1 MRVFI
6 VLIWC
11 FWFVGVDAQNRSIV
25 FREGNWE
32 KILKQAKKEKK
43 LILVDCYTSWCG
55 PCKMLAKNVFTQ
67 DKVADFYNTEFVCV
81 KMDMEKGEGPALAK
95 KYEVQAFPT
104 LLYIDSKGELKHC
117 VVGMQ
122 DADVLIG
129 NGRTALSGEASL
141 ETLQARYEAG
151 ERDEAFVKQY
161 MEVLYKAYR
170 PKLQKEVVTAYID
183 SLSEKEFYSRATW
196 ELIIKNLSDPLS
208 PLVKKVMAN
217 KYRFYPVVARD
228 TVDIYLDYTLRS
240 AVNSFVWWNPQKSAF
255 NQERYEALL
264 GYVSGLNFPKV
275 PQYVATLLAVKQVAE
290 GDLRGMLDEMYRSLG
305 YGIFYN
311 PDAKLDFI
319 RGLLQHV
326 EISGNEELLKEA
338 DGWLDRLIAGT
349 DYGYYKSEYMRVKA
363 KIQRAMGNEEKAAE
377 LEKEA
382 PNVRM
387 MR

>member
-43 LILVDCYTSWCG
+43 LIFVDCYTSWCG

-240 AVNSFVWWNPQKSAF
+240 AVNSFVS
-255 NQERYEALL
+255 
-264 GYVSGLNFPKV
+264 VSYTHL
-275 PQYVATLLAVKQVAE
+275 TLPTICSV
-290 GDLRGMLDEMYRSLG
+290 
-305 YGIFYN
+305 
-311 PDAKLDFI
+311 
-319 RGLLQHV
+319 
-326 EISGNEELLKEA
+326 
-338 DGWLDRLIAGT
+338 
-349 DYGYYKSEYMRVKA
+349 
-363 KIQRAMGNEEKAAE
+363 
-377 LEKEA
+377 
-382 PNVRM
+382 
-387 MR
+387 

>member
-1 MRVFI
+1 MALLKSYLGLVYGPGDWISDYDQGQIYLNRE
-6 VLIWC
+6 LIE
-11 FWFVGVDAQNRSIV
+11 QK
-25 FREGNWE
+25 
-32 KILKQAKKEKK
+32 KINLKE
-43 LILVDCYTSWCG
+43 
-55 PCKMLAKNVFTQ
+55 MQ

>member
-1 MRVFI
+1 
-6 VLIWC
+6 
-11 FWFVGVDAQNRSIV
+11 
-25 FREGNWE
+25 
-32 KILKQAKKEKK
+32 
-43 LILVDCYTSWCG
+43 
-55 PCKMLAKNVFTQ
+55 MLAKNVFTQ

-183 SLSEKEFYSRATW
+183 SLSEKEFYSRPTW

-290 GDLRGMLDEMYRSLG
+290 GNLRGMLDEMYRSLG

-338 DGWLDRLIAGT
+338 DGWLDRLIAGA